1 MLVQFATRRRKILF
15 WVSILIPASVL
26 VILGW
31 TMYHQQ
37 VTIVEHQL
45 NSRVADPAEAEAV
58 VRDTR
63 FRFWFLTCAVVLAL
77 SVLLIVS
84 HLRRGYARGNA
95 IDWTKLGRAL
105 STWFALA
112 VSVALFKPLG
122 FVISFALLTY
132 FIVAVMYRR
141 PLKTAALVAVASA
154 AGFYLVFDRALGVPL
169 PVGILG
175 F

>member
-1 MLVQFATRRRKILF
+1 MEDGARKSGDLWSGVALAALGGYIIIQAWQWEYLGPDGPGAGF
-15 WVSILIPASVL
+15 FPLWYGIA
-26 VILGW
+26 ILG
-31 TMYHQQ
+31 
-37 VTIVEHQL
+37 
-45 NSRVADPAEAEAV
+45 
-58 VRDTR
+58 
-63 FRFWFLTCAVVLAL
+63 L
-77 SVLLIVS
+77 SLLLIVS
-84 HLRRGYARGNA
+84 HLRRVPDRATPA
-95 IDWTKLGRAL
+95 DWTKLGRAL
-105 STWFALA
+105 STWFSLA

-141 PLKTAALVAVASA
+141 PLKTAALVALATA